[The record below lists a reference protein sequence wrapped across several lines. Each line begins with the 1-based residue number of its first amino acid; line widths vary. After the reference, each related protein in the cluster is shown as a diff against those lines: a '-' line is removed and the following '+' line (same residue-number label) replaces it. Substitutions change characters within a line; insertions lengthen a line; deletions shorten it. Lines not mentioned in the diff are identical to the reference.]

1 MNKYFL
7 ITIVFLLL
15 LDCVSTIGLF
25 LSLKDKPIEKED
37 YQMFKVVKIP
47 DDTVYVDP
55 ITIGTTTDPEY

>member
-1 MNKYFL
+1 MSKYFL

-25 LSLKDKPIEKED
+25 LSLKDKPIGRED

>member
-1 MNKYFL
+1 MSKYFL

-25 LSLKDKPIEKED
+25 LSLKDKPIEREG
-37 YQMFKVVKIP
+37 YQLFKVVKIP
-47 DDTVYVDP
+47 NDTVYVDP

>member
-25 LSLKDKPIEKED
+25 LSLKDKPIERED

-55 ITIGTTTDPEY
+55 ITIGTTTDLEY